1 MTAIAS
7 SLRHDIDEILPGVI
21 ADRRHIHEHP
31 EVAFHEHATAAFVA
45 DRLAALGVDTIRT
58 GLNGTGV
65 TGTIVGT
72 GPNPTAAPTRHI
84 LFRSELD
91 GLPVA
96 EETGAPYASQV
107 AGVSHACGH
116 DGNIAALLAVAR
128 ILVQRR
134 QEFAGSVTVLFQP
147 AEELPP
153 GGAKGMVEAG
163 ALDAVDAVVVAGI
176 SLFNDIGTIITS
188 PGPILAASDIFTIT
202 ITGTGG
208 HAALPH
214 LAIDPVVIAFQ
225 VGSALQTLVSREVD
239 PMDRAVVSICSLH
252 GGDTHNVIPETVSLA
267 GTVRTFDPDV
277 RAHIARRIGEIASG
291 IAAASGAS
299 ATLDYTWGYPVTV
312 NDPAITRLV
321 QEVAGEIV
329 GADNVGPLTPLLGG
343 EDAAYY
349 LQAKP
354 GCYAFVGARNADKGF
369 TFMHHHPKFDF
380 DEDAL
385 ALDIELMVSIALRY
399 LSLDRGVQSMT

>member
-1 MTAIAS
+1 MTTSIS
-7 SLRHDIDEILPGVI
+7 SFLRAEVDEILPGVI
-21 ADRRHIHEHP
+21 ADRRHLHEHP

-45 DRLAALGVDTIRT
+45 ERLAALGVDEIRT
-58 GLNGTGV
+58 GVNGTGV
-65 TGTIVGT
+65 TGLIRGS
-72 GPNPTAAPTRHI
+72 GPNPSAGPTRTI

-91 GLPVA
+91 GLPVQ
-96 EETGAPYASQV
+96 EETGADYASHV

-128 ILVQRR
+128 ILTLHRDA
-134 QEFAGSVTVLFQP
+134 FAGAVKVFFQP

-153 GGAKGMVEAG
+153 GGAKGMVAAG
-163 ALDAVDAVVVAGI
+163 ALDDVDAVVVAGI
-176 SLFNDIGTIITS
+176 SLFNDFGTVITS
-188 PGPILAASDIFTIT
+188 PGPILAASDNFTIT
-202 ITGTGG
+202 ILGKGG

-214 LAIDPVVIAFQ
+214 QAIDPVVIAFQ

-239 PMDRAVVSICSLH
+239 PLARAVVSICSLH
-252 GGDTHNVIPETVSLA
+252 GGDAHNVIPERVTLA

-312 NDPAITRLV
+312 NDPDITRLV
-321 QEVAGEIV
+321 QEVAATIV
-329 GADNVGPLTPLLGG
+329 GDDGVGPLVPLLGG
-343 EDAAYY
+343 EDAAY
-349 LQAKP
+349 LLEARP

-369 TFMHHHPKFDF
+369 THMHHHPKFDF
-380 DEDAL
+380 DEEAL
-385 ALDIELMVSIALRY
+385 AIDVELMVAVALRY
-399 LSLDRGVQSMT
+399 LAEAAPT

>member
-1 MTAIAS
+1 MPDAHAP
-7 SLRHDIDEILPGVI
+7 LRHDIDEILPGVI
-21 ADRRHIHEHP
+21 ADRRHVHEHP

-45 DRLAALGVDTIRT
+45 DRLRALGVDEVRT
-58 GLNGTGV
+58 GINGTGV

-72 GPNPTAAPTRHI
+72 HPADGPTRTI

-91 GLPVA
+91 GLPVQ
-96 EETGAPYASQV
+96 EETGVPYASQV
-107 AGVSHACGH
+107 DGVSHACGH

-134 QEFAGSVTVLFQP
+134 ETFAGAVKVLFQP

-163 ALDAVDAVVVAGI
+163 SLDDVDALVVAGI
-176 SLFNDIGTIITS
+176 SLFNDLGTVITS
-188 PGPILAASDIFTIT
+188 PGPILAAADVFTVT
-202 ITGTGG
+202 IAGTGG

-214 LAIDPVVIAFQ
+214 QAIDPVVIAFQ

-252 GGDTHNVIPETVSLA
+252 GGDAHNVIPETVTLA

-299 ATLDYTWGYPVTV
+299 ATLDHTWGYPVTV
-312 NDPAITRLV
+312 NDPGITQLV
-321 QEVAGEIV
+321 QEVAAEIV
-329 GADNVGPLTPLLGG
+329 GPEHVGPLTPLLGG

-354 GCYAFVGARNADKGF
+354 GCYAFVGARNPAKGF

-380 DEDAL
+380 DEDVL
-385 ALDIELMVSIALRY
+385 AIDIELMVAVALRF
-399 LSLDRGVQSMT
+399 LERGADSAT